1 MEQNSLAGGASEA
14 RKPCIACRELIPI
27 SATICS
33 HCQQS
38 QLPQRSGS
46 FKKITGWVAGVTAM
60 IGLFASLFGGLNW
73 IRNHWTQRTDVR
85 VELAVAES
93 QTERGEYEAAV
104 ATYQDILKKDPVNKP
119 AADKQVSATMRW
131 VEHFGV
137 LTREGQS
144 ATDIAAPKIDAMLP
158 ILDAGL
164 ARAKGQRAAD
174 ILAHIGWVHWL
185 NWHIAE
191 RELAS
196 VGEQSFRRALSI
208 DPANVYANAMLG
220 NWLLQTKGSL
230 KEATDRFAT
239 AVQTGKER
247 PWVRSM
253 QLGGLIYNEVPEA
266 RTELVKVVNDMR
278 KNSEELSADNKHRIL
293 SFLYDLSPSATS
305 ELQEALSAV
314 PPADSWSTYQWLDDL
329 QETDAKAKEWH
340 QLRRDYI
347 YASILE
353 VSGKQPQALSQYRLL
368 QAKLKGSDYN
378 LVGPVKN
385 AIKRL
390 AVK

>member
-1 MEQNSLAGGASEA
+1 
-14 RKPCIACRELIPI
+14 
-27 SATICS
+27 
-33 HCQQS
+33 
-38 QLPQRSGS
+38 
-46 FKKITGWVAGVTAM
+46 
-60 IGLFASLFGGLNW
+60 
-73 IRNHWTQRTDVR
+73 
-85 VELAVAES
+85 LAVAES
-93 QTERGEYEAAV
+93 QTQRGEFEAAV
-104 ATYQDILKKDPVNKP
+104 ATYQDILKKDPIDRQ
-119 AADKQVSATMRW
+119 AADEQVSATMQW
-131 VEHFGV
+131 VDHFGV

-164 ARAKGQRAAD
+164 ARAHGQRAAD

-191 RELAS
+191 REMAS
-196 VGEQSFRRALSI
+196 SSEQSFLRALTIEPS
-208 DPANVYANAMLG
+208 NVYANAMLG
-220 NWLLQTKGSL
+220 NWLLQTRGSL
-230 KEATDRFAT
+230 KEATNHFAT

-253 QLGGLIYNEVPEA
+253 QLGALIYNEVPEA
-266 RTELVKVVNDMR
+266 RSELVKVVNDMR
-278 KNSEELSADNKHRIL
+278 MSREGLSEDNKHRIL
-293 SFLYDLSPSATS
+293 SFIYDLSPSDTS
-305 ELQEALSAV
+305 GLRQALSAV
-314 PPADSWSTYQWLDDL
+314 PPADSWATYQWLDDL

-378 LVGPVKN
+378 LADPVKN